1 MKKCDL
7 QNSII
12 KMMLA
17 QADTLNCK
25 NCFHVR
31 SDCGKFSF
39 VGNASIAFR
48 IQGSVV
54 EQIVMDKIPGES
66 AYFDSIDCPLAIEM
80 LHNVKIDCLGS
91 DVLITWVG
99 FYEE

>member
-1 MKKCDL
+1 MTKSEL
-7 QNSII
+7 QNIII
-12 KMMLA
+12 KMMLT
-17 QADTLNCK
+17 QADKLNCK

-48 IQGSVV
+48 IQGAVIRNMV
-54 EQIVMDKIPGES
+54 NEPIPGVFEFFE
-66 AYFDSIDCPLAIEM
+66 AWDVTLAVEM

-91 DVLITWVG
+91 DVLITWLG